1 MPSLRIAA
9 VRKMGAIN
17 IGLVFP
23 SPQPKFSDTAPANL
37 PDATPIKGADNI
49 PTDHAK
55 FFTSTPTKP
64 VAISGLQELEESA
77 NTESY
82 SEGSPSVV
90 GTKNMSST
98 EPRNT
103 EDATFISMNTMVIEQ
118 YQIIRE
124 RLWEYRY
131 IDMLYKSIAF

>member
-77 NTESY
+77 ILSHI
-82 SEGSPSVV
+82 VKV
-90 GTKNMSST
+90 L
-98 EPRNT
+98 R
-103 EDATFISMNTMVIEQ
+103 V
-118 YQIIRE
+118 
-124 RLWEYRY
+124 LWEQRTCLQLNLG
-131 IDMLYKSIAF
+131 ILKMQPSFQ